1 MDPRPEI
8 EPPLI
13 LTLDLGT
20 SSVRAL
26 LFDRLGWAV
35 EGSQASL
42 SQEVRTTPEGGAEL
56 DADEMIERV
65 AQCVEGTLRQ
75 AGGWRKE
82 IAGVALTT
90 FWHSFL
96 GVDEKGQAQTPLYLW
111 ADTRSGAEA
120 EELRCRFDEA
130 AIHARTGCLFHTSY
144 FPARLL
150 WLQRTDPTLFRRIH
164 RWLSPGEY
172 LLQKLFGEPR
182 CSVSMASGTG
192 LFDQHRQTWDGELLA
207 ALALQPEHLAPV
219 VDLDEP
225 ARDMRGEVDP
235 RFRPLAK
242 VPWFPPLGDGA
253 CSNVGCGCVSPERLA
268 LMVGTSG
275 ALRALG
281 EGPAVL
287 PPWGLWLYRA
297 DRCRF
302 LLGGALSNGGN
313 LLAWLLKTL
322 QAGDPED
329 LERQLAAME
338 PDAHGLTV
346 LPFLAGERSPY
357 WASHARAAIVGLQW
371 HTEPIDIVRAGL
383 EAVAYRF
390 ALIHERLQQAVP
402 GTRQIIATGGALLRS
417 PTWMQIMADV
427 LGQPVVASQAGEASS
442 RGAALLALEALG
454 LLTHLRDAPAALGRT
469 YEPNSE
475 RYDRYREG
483 LARQQ
488 EVYEQLIG
496 PAKTLPA
503 STRTAPP

>member
-1 MDPRPEI
+1 MNV

-13 LTLDLGT
+13 LTLDVGT
-20 SSVRAL
+20 SSVRAM
-26 LFDRLGWAV
+26 LFDRRGREV

-42 SQEVRTTPEGGAEL
+42 TQEVRTTPDGGAEL
-56 DADEMIERV
+56 EADELVEGIAR
-65 AQCVEGTLRQ
+65 CVEGTLGR
-75 AGGWRKE
+75 AGDWRKE

-96 GVDEKGQAQTPLYLW
+96 GVDEAGQAQTPIYLW
-111 ADTRSGAEA
+111 ADTRSRAEVA
-120 EELRCRFDEA
+120 ELRRRLDERA
-130 AIHARTGCLFHTSY
+130 VHARTGCLFHTSY

-150 WLQRTDPTLFRRIH
+150 WLHRTDPARFRQVH

-207 ALALQPEHLAPV
+207 ALSLRPEHLAPV

-235 RFRPLAK
+235 RFRPLAE
-242 VPWFPPLGDGA
+242 VPWFPPVGDGA

-275 ALRALG
+275 AMRVLG
-281 EGPAVL
+281 EGPALL

-297 DRCRF
+297 DRHRF
-302 LLGGALSNGGN
+302 LIGGALSNGGN

-322 QAGDPED
+322 QVGDPED

-346 LPFLAGERSPY
+346 LPFLAGERSPH
-357 WASHARAAIVGLQW
+357 WPSHARAAIVGLQW
-371 HTEPIDIVRAGL
+371 GTEPIDIVRAGL

-402 GTRQIIATGGALLRS
+402 GMRQIIATGGALLRS
-417 PTWMQIMADV
+417 PAWMQIMADV
-427 LGQPVVASQAGEASS
+427 LGQPVIASQEGEASS

-454 LLTHLRDAPAALGRT
+454 LLTHLRDAPVALGRT
-469 YEPNSE
+469 YEPNPE
-475 RYDRYREG
+475 HYDRYREG

-488 EVYEQLIG
+488 EVYDQLIG
-496 PAKTLPA
+496 PAKTSSGCMRA
-503 STRTAPP
+503 AAP